1 MAKRKCVTLIEGLKE
16 SENYNLIRTDLN
28 DQLERNGTVGK
39 YYADLVEDYMDLWL
53 TKSLLLIDVKARG
66 VTVTYNNGGGQR
78 GVKKNESVELVLKV
92 NTQMLKILDSI
103 GIKPSL
109 SGGDPDEEL

>member
-1 MAKRKCVTLIEGLKE
+1 MAKPKCVMLIEELKE
-16 SENYNLIRTDLN
+16 SENYNMIRSDLF
-28 DQLERNGTVGK
+28 DQLDRDGTVGR

-53 TKSLLLIDVKARG
+53 TKSLLLTDIKSRG

-78 GVKKNESVELVLKV
+78 GVKKNESVEQVLKV

-103 GIKPSL
+103 GIKPSIN
-109 SGGDPDEEL
+109 GGDADEEL

>member
-1 MAKRKCVTLIEGLKE
+1 MAKRKCVVLAEALKE
-16 SENYNLIRTDLN
+16 SENYKYIRSDMV
-28 DQLERNGTVGK
+28 DQLERNGTTGK
-39 YYADLVEDYMDLWL
+39 YYADLIEDYMELWI
-53 TKSLLLIDVKARG
+53 TKNLLIFDVKARG

-78 GVKKNESVELVLKV
+78 GVKKNESVEQVLKV